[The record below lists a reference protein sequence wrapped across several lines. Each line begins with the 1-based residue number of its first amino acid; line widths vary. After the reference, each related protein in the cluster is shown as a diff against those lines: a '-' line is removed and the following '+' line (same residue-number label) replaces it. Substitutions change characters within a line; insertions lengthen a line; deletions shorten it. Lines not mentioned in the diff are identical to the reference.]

1 MDFNANLGS
10 GTMQAQMFSY
20 DAAAR
25 TLTTN
30 AFTRPGYTF
39 NGWNTEADG
48 SGVKYADGASVR
60 NLASTANDT
69 VTLYAQWTANTYI
82 VEFDS
87 NGGSGSMQAQ
97 TFTYDVA
104 QNLPVNGF
112 TKGSDPFIGWNTKA
126 NGGGIQYGDK
136 ALVRNL
142 TDELNGIVTLNARWG
157 DNSAAQ
163 IGSNR
168 YDTLQAAFNAVSDGQ
183 TIQMLR
189 DITEKIEIPDS
200 SSKSFTLDLNGKTLL
215 GAPSSGINISAISHF
230 DRGKLTITD
239 TAGGGKITSTD
250 SASIRGTIS
259 LYTPMSS
266 NISLENTGGTIEN
279 THEYGNAI
287 YNNGYGSIIISG
299 GTVEKPGGGRAIDNV
314 GTGNIT
320 ISGGRVSSD
329 SVVIYNRSSG
339 NINISGGTLYSSN
352 GYAIINDSNGNIA
365 ISDTAEVIS
374 DASYEYAP
382 FLNGTIYL
390 GGDYATLEIT
400 GGTVANAMGSA
411 IYNKGFS
418 MITISGTPEITSA
431 NPSNGHG
438 TITIDR
444 DFAPVLEITGGTI
457 ENTCENGNAIY
468 YTGSGRTKIPS
479 GSPVIKGG
487 GMAVNIAPNLSG
499 YTDVQVTASTDVS
512 GTPEVPYVE
521 EDIQT
526 YKYITFEQ

>member
-1 MDFNANLGS
+1 L
-10 GTMQAQMFSY
+10 
-20 DAAAR
+20 
-25 TLTTN
+25 TL
-30 AFTRPGYTF
+30 P
-39 NGWNTEADG
+39 
-48 SGVKYADGASVR
+48 
-60 NLASTANDT
+60 
-69 VTLYAQWTANTYI
+69 
-82 VEFDS
+82 
-87 NGGSGSMQAQ
+87 
-97 TFTYDVA
+97 
-104 QNLPVNGF
+104 
-112 TKGSDPFIGWNTKA
+112 SD
-126 NGGGIQYGDK
+126 
-136 ALVRNL
+136 
-142 TDELNGIVTLNARWG
+142 
-157 DNSAAQ
+157 
-163 IGSNR
+163 
-168 YDTLQAAFNAVSDGQ
+168 
-183 TIQMLR
+183 
-189 DITEKIEIPDS
+189 
-200 SSKSFTLDLNGKTLL
+200 
-215 GAPSSGINISAISHF
+215 
-230 DRGKLTITD
+230 
-239 TAGGGKITSTD
+239 
-250 SASIRGTIS
+250 
-259 LYTPMSS
+259 
-266 NISLENTGGTIEN
+266 ISLEIIGGTIEN